1 MTLTPTTIRL
11 QYLQLQYLQNLRL
24 SGLKRLVKARLKGF
38 IQKYLKLK
46 GGCHNNSSLLAMS
59 EGALNS
65 AVSQLF
71 PSFLN
76 ALLLPCV
83 IFFWQISSQHTAA
96 LSYRGGVL
104 SA

>member
-11 QYLQLQYLQNLRL
+11 QYLQLQYLHLSRL
-24 SGLKRLVKARLKGF
+24 KLLVKARLKGF

-65 AVSQLF
+65 AVSPLF

-76 ALLLPCV
+76 ALLPCV
-83 IFFWQISSQHTAA
+83 IFFWQISPQHTAA
-96 LSYRGGVL
+96 LSDRAGEL